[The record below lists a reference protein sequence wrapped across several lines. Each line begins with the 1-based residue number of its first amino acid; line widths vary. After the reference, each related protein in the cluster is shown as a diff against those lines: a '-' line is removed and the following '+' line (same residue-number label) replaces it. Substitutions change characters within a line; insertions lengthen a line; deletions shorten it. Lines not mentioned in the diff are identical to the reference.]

1 MISFHTI
8 GIILTFAIG
17 QVPTPDSLVVP
28 VVTDTTVE
36 TEILIFPPKDAPL
49 PILYQVAWGDG
60 DTLDWTG
67 PIKSPVDISRY
78 HKYREHGEYLV
89 RVRAQDGLGRVSD
102 WGKPYPITVTEP
114 VQKWY
119 FETTDPIV
127 ASPALDANGNIYFG
141 DESGTFYSV
150 TPDGRLRWT
159 FKMRDAVYASA
170 LVINNLIY
178 VGSVD
183 SNLYCLDTLGKLRWQ
198 LDLDDEVYSAAALGH
213 DGTVYVPTD
222 GGTLCAVAPNGKL
235 RWKFKAGDEMASSPT
250 IGPDGLIYITAD
262 SVYCL
267 DAKKRRR
274 WAFGTPDG
282 DYFYASVVVDHE
294 GNVLVG
300 NTDGYLYCLG
310 RDGRLQWRA
319 PVPDQDEVR
328 SEVAFGTDTSL
339 YFGSDGY
346 YLCRKSPFGTPTVI
360 YEADDIL
367 IATPAISEKG
377 TVWYLPD
384 DGVLYGLTASGRLLW
399 KRDVASGGKEV
410 YYTSS
415 PTIAPDG
422 TIYVGSWDNGLY
434 AFRGDGPPAATL
446 WPQYRQ
452 NAQHT
457 GQVPRAKMKR

>member
-1 MISFHTI
+1 MSAFQTMRVLLMVIV
-8 GIILTFAIG
+8 G
-17 QVPTPDSLVVP
+17 QVSAPDSLVVP
-28 VVTDTTVE
+28 IVTDTTLE
-36 TEILIFPPKDAPL
+36 TEMLIFPPKDVTL
-49 PILYQVAWGDG
+49 PASYQVAWGDG

-67 PIKSPVDISRY
+67 PIKSPVDVSRY
-78 HKYREHGEYLV
+78 HRYRQLGECTV
-89 RVRAQDGLGRVSD
+89 RVRARDGLGRTTD
-102 WGKPYPITVTEP
+102 WGKPYSITVTQP

-119 FETTDPIV
+119 FETSDPIV
-127 ASPALDANGNIYFG
+127 ASPTLDANGNIYLG
-141 DESGTFYSV
+141 DESGKFYSLS
-150 TPDGRLRWT
+150 PDGELRWT
-159 FKMRDAVYASA
+159 FLARDAVYASA
-170 LVINNLIY
+170 LISGSLVY
-178 VGSVD
+178 VASVD
-183 SNLYCLDTLGKLRWQ
+183 SHLYCLDTLGKLRWQ
-198 LDLDDEVYSAAALGH
+198 LDLDDEVYSAPALGL

-222 GGTLCAVAPNGKL
+222 AGRLCAVAPNGKL
-235 RWKFKAGDEMASSPT
+235 RWVFKAGDEMASSPT
-250 IGPDGLIYITAD
+250 IGADGLVYITAD

-282 DYFYASVVVDHE
+282 DYFYASAVVDGE
-294 GNVLVG
+294 GTVYVG
-300 NTDGYLYCLG
+300 NTDGFLYCLG

-319 PVPDQDEVR
+319 VVPEQDEVR
-328 SEVAFGTDTSL
+328 SEVAFTPDSTL

-346 YLCRKSPFGTPTVI
+346 YLCRKTQFGTPAIV

-367 IATPAISEKG
+367 IATPAISDKG

-384 DGVLYGLTASGRLLW
+384 DGVLYGLTVSGRLLW
-399 KRDVASGGKEV
+399 KRDVAAGSKEV

-457 GQVPRAKMKR
+457 GQVPRPDRGR